1 MDRFPSSCQLA
12 GLAQLV
18 ERWSHNPKVVSSILT
33 PGNFAWMNS
42 EGSGLGL
49 QIQGGLTSQWF
60 ESTFCASLFGCQ
72 AHRQKKHAVLQWH
85 CSMWGSNPRPLAH
98 KTNTL
103 PTELMEHTCLSLVPQ
118 CPTSIESRVRG
129 LVVMI
134 VACQVMDPGSIPGER
149 IFFASR
155 PRWRSSDT
163 PSLAVCTLPPRTRK
177 RPPHLKQSTC
187 NSKP

>member
-1 MDRFPSSCQLA
+1 MTHARSSSGPCGPSLQPA

-60 ESTFCASLFGCQ
+60 ESTFCAFVCKFFFVVRCGQLKI
-72 AHRQKKHAVLQWH
+72 RINKKTNTVLVQRR
-85 CSMWGSNPRPLAH
+85 CSMRGSNPRPLAH

-103 PTELMEHTCLSLVPQ
+103 PTELMEHVCRSWLPASLTVV
-118 CPTSIESRVRG
+118 ESRVRG

-149 IFFASR
+149 SLFYL
-155 PRWRSSDT
+155 SS
-163 PSLAVCTLPPRTRK
+163 
-177 RPPHLKQSTC
+177 
-187 NSKP
+187 

>member
-1 MDRFPSSCQLA
+1 MPVSLVVEHSLCKRKVGGSIPPVGCCIFCPGSRCDR
-12 GLAQLV
+12 

-60 ESTFCASLFGCQ
+60 KSTFCAYVGILLVEDLVSKAYG
-72 AHRQKKHAVLQWH
+72 RKKDG
-85 CSMWGSNPRPLAH
+85 CSMRGSNPRPLAH

-103 PTELMEHTCLSLVPQ
+103 PTELMEPVCLIFAPIKAQDVRM
-118 CPTSIESRVRG
+118 RVRG

-134 VACQVMDPGSIPGER
+134 VVSVLPKKKVTGS
-149 IFFASR
+149 
-155 PRWRSSDT
+155 
-163 PSLAVCTLPPRTRK
+163 TLGLCPTRG
-177 RPPHLKQSTC
+177 LNQ
-187 NSKP
+187 

>member
-1 MDRFPSSCQLA
+1 M
-12 GLAQLV
+12 V

-60 ESTFCASLFGCQ
+60 ESTFCAFVCKLCFVYAGVVSSR
-72 AHRQKKHAVLQWH
+72 HESTKKTITVLVERR
-85 CSMWGSNPRPLAH
+85 CSMRGSNPRPLAH

-103 PTELMEHTCLSLVPQ
+103 PTELMEHVCRSWLPASL
-118 CPTSIESRVRG
+118 TSVESRVRG

-149 IFFASR
+149 SLFY
-155 PRWRSSDT
+155 P
-163 PSLAVCTLPPRTRK
+163 PS
-177 RPPHLKQSTC
+177 
-187 NSKP
+187 